1 MTVIVKESVCYD
13 CKGKE
18 TCQRLKRLRPGK
30 TIRDELDELYSKV
43 KTGEIDAATLLHKV
57 GSEYR
62 VGGKEVF
69 EILIVNCSM
78 KVQYNERER
87 LAKNAIMNPEEP
99 ANFRHLFYCT
109 ICEKMH
115 MTGSGI
121 GIEHKKTMDEQKQE
135 MSKYGTN
142 TETERKSKDNT
153 QKA

>member
-1 MTVIVKESVCYD
+1 MAVIVEESVCYD

-18 TCQRLKRLRPGK
+18 TCQRLKRLSPGK
-30 TIRDELDELYSKV
+30 TIREELDDLYSKV
-43 KTGEIDAATLLHKV
+43 KAGEIDAATLLHKV
-57 GSEYR
+57 DSEYR
-62 VGGKEVF
+62 VRGKEVF
-69 EILIVNCSM
+69 EIIIAKCSM

-87 LAKNAIMNPEEP
+87 IAKEAIMNPERP
-99 ANFRHLFYCT
+99 TNSRYLFYCT

-115 MTGSGI
+115 ITGSGI
-121 GIEHKKTMDEQKQE
+121 GLEHKIIMDEPKQE